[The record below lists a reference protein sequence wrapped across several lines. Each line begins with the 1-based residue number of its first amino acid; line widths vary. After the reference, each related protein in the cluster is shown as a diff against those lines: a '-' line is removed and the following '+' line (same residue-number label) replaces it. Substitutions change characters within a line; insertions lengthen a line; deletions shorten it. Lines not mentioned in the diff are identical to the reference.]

1 MTNKNDKNRGE
12 EPRGRITA
20 KAARRMLGMVGR
32 NYSDED
38 LETLLEHLYGIA
50 GSAFET
56 YLNTAESTNLCQP
69 SVDTDLI
76 E

>member
-1 MTNKNDKNRGE
+1 
-12 EPRGRITA
+12 
-20 KAARRMLGMVGR
+20 MLGMVGR

-38 LETLLEHLYGIA
+38 LEKLLDHLYGIA

-56 YLNTAESTNLCQP
+56 YLDTAETTDLFQP
-69 SVDTDLI
+69 YDDTDLT